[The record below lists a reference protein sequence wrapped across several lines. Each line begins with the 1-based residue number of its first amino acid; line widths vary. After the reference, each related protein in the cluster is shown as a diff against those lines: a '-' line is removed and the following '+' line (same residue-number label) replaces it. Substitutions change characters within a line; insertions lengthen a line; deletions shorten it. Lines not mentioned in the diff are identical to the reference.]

1 MFKRSP
7 YKVGQKVR
15 VDEIKP
21 KMNGRAKMI
30 PAGTGGFVVTE
41 VISQPNQNNGGYFIT
56 AESNRNINGGKVHL
70 SWHVMWPHFKGRK
83 TPTEYLSAFR
93 IIVEGQAPTR
103 QANAYIPR
111 QEPVSM
117 EDRNIVAKSV
127 PSGSR
132 PKRIV
137 LADFLEE

>member
-7 YKVGQKVR
+7 YKVGQRIR

-41 VISQPNQNNGGYFIT
+41 VIAQPNQNNGGYFIT

-70 SWHVMWPHFKGRK
+70 SWHIMWPQFKGRK

-93 IIVEGQAPTR
+93 IIVEGQTPTR

-111 QEPVSM
+111 QEPVST

-127 PSGSR
+127 PAGSR